1 MPSWARIIELPAR
14 VWRKTVEV
22 GPLYA
27 LQLIYWEIF
36 PSWLFDLNVWIVT
49 VKEIQAYS
57 EIRNHDSAIRW
68 ADEND
73 MDALTLCGLNRTK
86 IASSFE
92 RDGKIAVLEREGR
105 IIAYAQ
111 YGTAAHEQDDWL
123 IFKLKPHDVYGAGV
137 WVAPDH
143 RGQRIAAQLIA
154 FARSHFARAGCQR
167 SIGLINA
174 LNQNS
179 RRAHVKVGI
188 TEFGRIFYLRLLGLE
203 FLRYGRLHRIGR
215 WHSQNRLEILLVH

>member
-1 MPSWARIIELPAR
+1 MPSWAKIIEPPTR
-14 VWRKTVEV
+14 VWRKTLEV
-22 GPLYA
+22 GPFYA
-27 LQLIYWEIF
+27 LQLICWEIF

-57 EIRNHDSAIRW
+57 EIRKHNSAIRW
-68 ADEND
+68 ADEHD
-73 MDALTLCGLNRTK
+73 TDALTLCGLDRAK
-86 IASSFE
+86 ITSSFE
-92 RDGKIAVLEREGR
+92 RDVKIAVFEREGR

-143 RGQRIAAQLIA
+143 RGQRIAGQVIA
-154 FARSHFARAGCQR
+154 FARSHFARAGCRR
-167 SIGLINA
+167 SVGIINGLNR
-174 LNQNS
+174 NS

-188 TEFGRIFYLRLLGLE
+188 TELGRIFYLRLLGLE
-203 FLRYGRLHRIGR
+203 FLRYGRLIRIGR
-215 WHSQNRLEILLVH
+215 WHSRNRLEILLVH